1 MKEKL
6 VVFAILILFLGSGI
20 ILVRNTFSALPK
32 TTTAIIKIPDIQAL
46 SKTII
51 AWIDAI
57 SESDSTT
64 QTSIPT
70 PVRTPS
76 PTPTITRRVI
86 PTTVSVLSQPLIPC
100 YRYKIPHL
108 DGSSSNLCYSYEDYQ
123 TLQQLGYTY
132 SSAKTFYDFHLKGV
146 VDYQK
151 QYEKTGSSIYLDAK
165 KSQQDKANEQ
175 KNIMDSTLAKMYTLE
190 QRGFNR

>member
-6 VVFAILILFLGSGI
+6 VVFAILILFLGSGFF
-20 ILVRNTFSALPK
+20 LVKNIRVDLP
-32 TTTAIIKIPDIQAL
+32 TIPDLTKQIEMW
-46 SKTII
+46 K
-51 AWIDAI
+51 
-57 SESDSTT
+57 
-64 QTSIPT
+64 
-70 PVRTPS
+70 
-76 PTPTITRRVI
+76 PTPTKTSFPVSTKPPT
-86 PTTVSVLSQPLIPC
+86 PTTASVLSQPLIPC

-108 DGSSSNLCYSYEDYQ
+108 DGSSSNLCYSYENYQ
-123 TLQQLGYTY
+123 ELQQLGYTY

-146 VDYQK
+146 ADYQK

-165 KSQQDKANEQ
+165 KNQQDKANEQ

>member
-6 VVFAILILFLGSGI
+6 VVFAMLILFLGSGFF
-20 ILVRNTFSALPK
+20 LVKNIRVDLPTIPNLTK
-32 TTTAIIKIPDIQAL
+32 QIETWMNAWEDRMTT
-46 SKTII
+46 
-51 AWIDAI
+51 
-57 SESDSTT
+57 
-64 QTSIPT
+64 PT
-70 PVRTPS
+70 PANK
-76 PTPTITRRVI
+76 PTPTKTSFPVSTKPPT
-86 PTTVSVLSQPLIPC
+86 PTTASVLSQPLIPC

-108 DGSSSNLCYSYEDYQ
+108 DGSSSNLCYSYENYQ
-123 TLQQLGYTY
+123 ALQQLGYTY

-146 VDYQK
+146 ADYQK
-151 QYEKTGSSIYLDAK
+151 QYEKTGSSMYLDAK

>member
-6 VVFAILILFLGSGI
+6 VVFAILILFLGSGFF
-20 ILVRNTFSALPK
+20 LVKNIRVDLP
-32 TTTAIIKIPDIQAL
+32 TIPDLTKQIEMW
-46 SKTII
+46 K
-51 AWIDAI
+51 
-57 SESDSTT
+57 
-64 QTSIPT
+64 
-70 PVRTPS
+70 
-76 PTPTITRRVI
+76 PTPTKTSFPVSTKPPT
-86 PTTVSVLSQPLIPC
+86 PTTASVLSQPLIPC

-146 VDYQK
+146 ADYQN